1 GRLWLSIA
9 PLRIGSSPVSRA
21 ARLGAQLG
29 EATKA
34 WVNVSPAAASRAMFG
49 VGTSFP
55 PYGEQSAQ
63 PRSSARKRTTS
74 GLLGASATAGEPS
87 PRKANHTAAPR
98 TAIDCSS
105 ARAGPLFGAFR

>member
-1 GRLWLSIA
+1 MA

-34 WVNVSPAAASRAMFG
+34 WVNVMPSAASRAMFG
-49 VGTSFP
+49 VRTSLP

-63 PRSSARKRTTS
+63 PRSSARKTTTF
-74 GLLGASATAGEPS
+74 GRSA
-87 PRKANHTAAPR
+87 AAAR
-98 TAIDCSS
+98 AAASS
-105 ARAGPLFGAFR
+105 ARRAAEASFMTRPGFGGGGRTGW